1 VNLSTR
7 VIIEATRVLTD
18 ELQINKA
25 KAKALIGNAKDVC
38 PGVLFCDIIAVLTRV
53 FTVDGTGYAGTTR
66 LFRALRRSHA

>member
-1 VNLSTR
+1 

-38 PGVLFCDIIAVLTRV
+38 TGLLFCVCGSYQC
-53 FTVDGTGYAGTTR
+53 FFNVDVVGYAGATR
-66 LFRALRRSHA
+66 LFRTL